1 MESSM
6 PQTPVRHINNRSD
19 FNLIVHLL
27 DKEGIPQAF
36 PSAPFTMTFQA
47 GGPTRY
53 IVRSDDGL
61 RVIRPSNDD
70 NTLLVV
76 FDFKDSPRLGA
87 GQLRCSLDFD
97 EPNDLF
103 PDGTYDFTV
112 PAVLDYEIWDG
123 QTDFVGAVKCDLVL
137 PYVKGDPGKPGDP
150 GQPGEPGEPGKSA
163 YSYAVEAGYD
173 KTEEQFAHTLAT
185 AISRDEVVNVVEE
198 DNDNPVTSNATSQ
211 AIDHAKAEVTEQ
223 GEQFVR
229 IYAQPKYKGTAQ
241 TDLYVARGA
250 VYNADTGLYELNGLT
265 DITEDQM
272 REIYLYTASRIYDFN
287 MSYTFS
293 ALYIR
298 TNFPVNKRYMANREF
313 TGTFFTCRDIE
324 VIYISDK
331 TGMVNSF
338 NSPFYQCQSLREIM
352 GEIII
357 TPIKQVY
364 FNPFA
369 DCRAL
374 TTFKLTGVSNNLSL
388 SASPKIDL
396 ASMKWMIDNA
406 NNISAITITVHPE
419 LYAKLTD
426 ETGAPEWY
434 ALNQLAASRNI
445 AFGVEASAN
454 MLLMNDEE
462 GGIRVE
468 QRCGMPEIVAPSGMF
483 LTQEKPL
490 GDPVYVS
497 RRIMLPNESITDWR
511 IASAIEKHEYEKATQ
526 PIME

>member
-1 MESSM
+1 MNGLTINELSRTSDVSGVDLLEVDRSGTPHSIAASDLISGGALNAAKTQGFEGSKEELVKKWATSITSEDVSSEVK
-6 PQTPVRHINNRSD
+6 P
-19 FNLIVHLL
+19 
-27 DKEGIPQAF
+27 
-36 PSAPFTMTFQA
+36 
-47 GGPTRY
+47 
-53 IVRSDDGL
+53 
-61 RVIRPSNDD
+61 D
-70 NTLLVV
+70 NTLPV
-76 FDFKDSPRLGA
+76 S
-87 GQLRCSLDFD
+87 S
-97 EPNDLF
+97 E
-103 PDGTYDFTV
+103 
-112 PAVLDYEIWDG
+112 AVTKAIT
-123 QTDFVGAVKCDLVL
+123 QA
-137 PYVKGDPGKPGDP
+137 
-150 GQPGEPGEPGKSA
+150 
-163 YSYAVEAGYD
+163 
-173 KTEEQFAHTLAT
+173 KT
-185 AISRDEVVNVVEE
+185 
-198 DNDNPVTSNATSQ
+198 
-211 AIDHAKAEVTEQ
+211 EVTEQ
-223 GEQFVR
+223 GEKFVR

-313 TGTFFTCRDIE
+313 IGTFFICRDIE

-338 NSPFYQCQSLREIM
+338 NSPFYQCHSLREIM

-357 TPIKQVY
+357 TPIKQFY

-369 DCRAL
+369 DCWAL

-406 NNISAITITVHPE
+406 NNTAAITITVHPE

-468 QRCGMPEIVAPSGMF
+468 QRCGMPEIVAPAGMF
-483 LTQEKPL
+483 LTQAKPL
-490 GDPVYVS
+490 AEPVYLT
-497 RRIMLPNESITDWR
+497 RRMLLANEGVADWR
-511 IASAIEKHEYEKATQ
+511 IAAYDEKAAYEQ
-526 PIME
+526 SILPQY

>member
-1 MESSM
+1 MNGLTINELSRTSDVSGVDLLEVDRSGTPHSIAASDLISGGALNAAKTQGFEGSKEELVKKWATSITSEDVSSEVK
-6 PQTPVRHINNRSD
+6 P
-19 FNLIVHLL
+19 
-27 DKEGIPQAF
+27 
-36 PSAPFTMTFQA
+36 
-47 GGPTRY
+47 
-53 IVRSDDGL
+53 
-61 RVIRPSNDD
+61 D
-70 NTLLVV
+70 NTLPV
-76 FDFKDSPRLGA
+76 S
-87 GQLRCSLDFD
+87 S
-97 EPNDLF
+97 E
-103 PDGTYDFTV
+103 
-112 PAVLDYEIWDG
+112 AVTKAIT
-123 QTDFVGAVKCDLVL
+123 QA
-137 PYVKGDPGKPGDP
+137 
-150 GQPGEPGEPGKSA
+150 
-163 YSYAVEAGYD
+163 
-173 KTEEQFAHTLAT
+173 KT
-185 AISRDEVVNVVEE
+185 
-198 DNDNPVTSNATSQ
+198 
-211 AIDHAKAEVTEQ
+211 EVTEQ
-223 GEQFVR
+223 GEKFVR

-313 TGTFFTCRDIE
+313 TGTFFICRDIE

-468 QRCGMPEIVAPSGMF
+468 QRCGMPEIVAPAGMF
-483 LTQEKPL
+483 LTQAKPL
-490 GDPVYVS
+490 AEPVYLT
-497 RRIMLPNESITDWR
+497 RRMLLANEGVADWR
-511 IASAIEKHEYEKATQ
+511 IAAYDEKAAYEQ
-526 PIME
+526 SILPQY

>member
-1 MESSM
+1 MNGLTINELSRTSDVSGVDLLEVDRSGTPHSIAASDLISGGALNAAKTQGFEGSKEELVKKWATSITSEDVSSEVK
-6 PQTPVRHINNRSD
+6 P
-19 FNLIVHLL
+19 
-27 DKEGIPQAF
+27 
-36 PSAPFTMTFQA
+36 
-47 GGPTRY
+47 
-53 IVRSDDGL
+53 
-61 RVIRPSNDD
+61 D
-70 NTLLVV
+70 NTLPV
-76 FDFKDSPRLGA
+76 S
-87 GQLRCSLDFD
+87 S
-97 EPNDLF
+97 E
-103 PDGTYDFTV
+103 
-112 PAVLDYEIWDG
+112 AVTKAIT
-123 QTDFVGAVKCDLVL
+123 QA
-137 PYVKGDPGKPGDP
+137 
-150 GQPGEPGEPGKSA
+150 
-163 YSYAVEAGYD
+163 
-173 KTEEQFAHTLAT
+173 KT
-185 AISRDEVVNVVEE
+185 
-198 DNDNPVTSNATSQ
+198 
-211 AIDHAKAEVTEQ
+211 EVTEQ
-223 GEQFVR
+223 GEKFVR

-313 TGTFFTCRDIE
+313 IGTFFICRDIE

-338 NSPFYQCQSLREIM
+338 NSPFYQCRSLREIM

-357 TPIKQVY
+357 TPIKQFY
-364 FNPFA
+364 FNPFVN
-369 DCRAL
+369 CWAL

-406 NNISAITITVHPE
+406 NNTAAITITVHPE

-468 QRCGMPEIVAPSGMF
+468 QRCGMPEIVAPAGMF
-483 LTQEKPL
+483 LTQAKPL
-490 GDPVYVS
+490 AEPVYLT
-497 RRIMLPNESITDWR
+497 RRMLLANEGVADWR
-511 IASAIEKHEYEKATQ
+511 IAAYDEKAAYEQ
-526 PIME
+526 SILPQY

>member
-1 MESSM
+1 MNGLTINELSRTSDVSGVDLLEVDRSGTPHSIAASDLISGGALNAAKTQGFEGSKEELVKKWATSITSEDVSSEVK
-6 PQTPVRHINNRSD
+6 P
-19 FNLIVHLL
+19 
-27 DKEGIPQAF
+27 
-36 PSAPFTMTFQA
+36 
-47 GGPTRY
+47 
-53 IVRSDDGL
+53 
-61 RVIRPSNDD
+61 D
-70 NTLLVV
+70 NTLPV
-76 FDFKDSPRLGA
+76 S
-87 GQLRCSLDFD
+87 S
-97 EPNDLF
+97 E
-103 PDGTYDFTV
+103 
-112 PAVLDYEIWDG
+112 AVTKAIT
-123 QTDFVGAVKCDLVL
+123 QA
-137 PYVKGDPGKPGDP
+137 
-150 GQPGEPGEPGKSA
+150 
-163 YSYAVEAGYD
+163 
-173 KTEEQFAHTLAT
+173 KT
-185 AISRDEVVNVVEE
+185 
-198 DNDNPVTSNATSQ
+198 
-211 AIDHAKAEVTEQ
+211 EVTEQ
-223 GEQFVR
+223 GEKFVR

-313 TGTFFTCRDIE
+313 IGTFFICRDIE

-406 NNISAITITVHPE
+406 NNTAAITITVHPE

-468 QRCGMPEIVAPSGMF
+468 QRCGMPEIVAPAGMF
-483 LTQEKPL
+483 LTQAKPL
-490 GDPVYVS
+490 AEPVYLT
-497 RRIMLPNESITDWR
+497 RRMLLANEGVADWR
-511 IASAIEKHEYEKATQ
+511 IAAYDEKAAYEQ
-526 PIME
+526 SILPQY

>member
-1 MESSM
+1 MNGLTINELSRTSDVSGVDLLEVDRSGTPHSIAASDLISGGALNAAKTQGFEGSKEELVKKWATSITSEDVSSEVK
-6 PQTPVRHINNRSD
+6 P
-19 FNLIVHLL
+19 
-27 DKEGIPQAF
+27 
-36 PSAPFTMTFQA
+36 
-47 GGPTRY
+47 
-53 IVRSDDGL
+53 
-61 RVIRPSNDD
+61 D
-70 NTLLVV
+70 NTLPV
-76 FDFKDSPRLGA
+76 S
-87 GQLRCSLDFD
+87 S
-97 EPNDLF
+97 E
-103 PDGTYDFTV
+103 
-112 PAVLDYEIWDG
+112 AVTKAIT
-123 QTDFVGAVKCDLVL
+123 QA
-137 PYVKGDPGKPGDP
+137 
-150 GQPGEPGEPGKSA
+150 
-163 YSYAVEAGYD
+163 
-173 KTEEQFAHTLAT
+173 KT
-185 AISRDEVVNVVEE
+185 
-198 DNDNPVTSNATSQ
+198 
-211 AIDHAKAEVTEQ
+211 EVTEQ
-223 GEQFVR
+223 GEKFVR

-313 TGTFFTCRDIE
+313 IGTFFICRDIE

-357 TPIKQVY
+357 TPIKQFY
-364 FNPFA
+364 FNPFV
-369 DCRAL
+369 DCWAL

-406 NNISAITITVHPE
+406 NNTAAITITVHPE

-468 QRCGMPEIVAPSGMF
+468 QRCGMPEIVAPAGMF
-483 LTQEKPL
+483 LTQAKPL
-490 GDPVYVS
+490 AEPVYLT
-497 RRIMLPNESITDWR
+497 RRMLLANEGVADWR
-511 IASAIEKHEYEKATQ
+511 IAAYDEKAAYEQ
-526 PIME
+526 SILPQY